1 MPKLLLTLFS
11 LLLVVSCAQP
21 EARKPVSQ
29 RSGSFVNASVSRNQ
43 KLVAQQ
49 EEAIKAVIAKD
60 TTTIYT
66 ASENGFWYSRSK
78 TDSTSAYLPQFG
90 DRLVFDYQVE
100 DIYGNVIYPKA
111 QISPRSYV
119 MDQQELITGLRQA
132 LKLMHAGESMTLLLP
147 SYTAYGYYGDDN
159 KIGINYPLKVQV
171 DLKSIEPQSK
181 NESNN

>member
-1 MPKLLLTLFS
+1 MPKPLLFLITLFM
-11 LLLVVSCAQP
+11 VVSCAQP

-29 RSGSFVNASVSRNQ
+29 SSGSFVNASVSRNQ

-49 EEAIKAVIAKD
+49 EAAIKEVIAKD
-60 TTTIYT
+60 TTTTYT
-66 ASENGFWYSRSK
+66 ASENGFWFSK
-78 TDSTSAYLPQFG
+78 TVTDSSTTYLPQFG

-132 LKLMHAGESMTLLLP
+132 LKMMHAGESMTLFLP

-159 KIGINYPLKVQV
+159 KIGINYPLKVKV